1 MNLEKVLSLIP
12 PDMLAELAIET
23 EVDVFS
29 KKLQGEVVFKLLLH
43 CIISHKDNS
52 LRTMES
58 AYETLFFAAINQ
70 NHHQKSIR
78 YNSISKRLSDINP
91 DYFEKLF
98 FNCVSLYKEYLGKDK
113 ENIIRFDSTIV
124 SLSSRLLKVGYDL
137 KGGGNA
143 ANIRQLKFTIGYSN
157 GIAEKVQFFTSQRYT
172 SENVALKEAV
182 LMQSVEDKTR
192 TTVFDRGI
200 TSRDTYDELTE
211 DNIRFVSRLSDKAKY
226 EITQPSGKS
235 TKFPVHTTSLSILS
249 DDLCYLYGTKGKK
262 SKYLY
267 RRIEAI
273 RIADGNQIVFVTNNL
288 EMEPEDVTEIYRRRW
303 DIEVFFKFIKQL
315 FNFSHLVNRS
325 ENGIKVI
332 LYVTMI
338 AAILLSAYR
347 KETNQ
352 TGYKIPKLKF
362 ANELETEIIKH
373 LITLCGGD
381 PEKLYAFLLCNS
393 S

>member
-1 MNLEKVLSLIP
+1 MNLEKVLALIP
-12 PDMLAELAIET
+12 SAMLTELAVET
-23 EVDVFS
+23 HVDVFS
-29 KKLQGEVVFKLLLH
+29 KKLQGEVIFKLLLH
-43 CIISHKDNS
+43 CLVSHKDNS

-58 AYETLFFAAINQ
+58 AYETLLFASINQ
-70 NHHQKSIR
+70 NRHQKSIR

-98 FNCVSLYKEYLGKDK
+98 SNCASLYKEYLGKDQ
-113 ENIIRFDSTIV
+113 ESIIRFDSTIV

-157 GIAEKVQFFTSQRYT
+157 GIAEKVHFFSSQSHT

-182 LMQSVEDKTR
+182 LMQSVEDKSR
-192 TTVFDRGI
+192 TKVFDRGI
-200 TSRDTYDELTE
+200 TSRNTYDELTE
-211 DNIRFVSRLSDKAKY
+211 NDIRFVSRLSEKAKY
-226 EITQPSGKS
+226 KIEQPARRSELL
-235 TKFPVHTTSLSILS
+235 PAHTASLRIVS
-249 DDLCYLYGTKGKK
+249 DDICHLFGNKGRK

-267 RRIEAI
+267 RRIEAV
-273 RIADGNQIVFVTNNL
+273 RIKDEKLIVFITNNL
-288 EMEPEDVTEIYRRRW
+288 ELEPEDVTEIYRRRW

-338 AAILLSAYR
+338 AAILLCAYK
-347 KETNQ
+347 KETGQ

-362 ANELETEIIKH
+362 ANELETQIIKY
-373 LITLCGGD
+373 LISFCGGD
-381 PEKLYAFLLCNS
+381 PEKMNTILLYNS